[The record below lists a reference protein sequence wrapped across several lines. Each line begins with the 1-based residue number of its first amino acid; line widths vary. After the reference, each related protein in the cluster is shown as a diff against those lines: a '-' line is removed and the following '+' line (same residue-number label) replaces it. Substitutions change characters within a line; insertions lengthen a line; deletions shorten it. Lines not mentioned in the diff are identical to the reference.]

1 MTIWRTS
8 PVSQTPVLK
17 LVQWSVFQTETGE
30 RHFVGYNVTEGEG
43 RVSSAIVEF
52 NPETK
57 QGRTSSGR
65 IYQLAGEPGFNGDAA
80 YTWGRWCEINRV
92 SEQRDVTEEYE

>member
-8 PVSQTPVLK
+8 PVRDTPILE
-17 LVQWSVFQTETGE
+17 LAQWSVFQTETGE

-43 RVSSAIVEF
+43 RVSSAVVSYD
-52 NPETK
+52 PETK

-65 IYQLAGEPGFNGDAA
+65 IYQLVGEPGFNGDAA
-80 YTWGRWCEINRV
+80 YTWGRWCDVNCV
-92 SEQRDVTEEYE
+92 SEIRNVTEEYE

>member
-1 MTIWRTS
+1 MSIWKTS
-8 PVSQTPVLK
+8 PVERTPVLG
-17 LVQWSVFQTETGE
+17 LAQWSVYQTETGE

-43 RVSSAIVEF
+43 RVSSAIVDF
-52 NPETK
+52 NRETK

-65 IYQLAGEPGFNGDAA
+65 IYQLVGDPGHNGDAI

-92 SEQRDVTEEYE
+92 SEQRDVTEEYL